1 MKLFPR
7 PIPNG
12 AIDAVALLLGYDTP
26 VEDILV
32 ELRSRG
38 LNDYEAFLTYHAA
51 KVLIKTGF
59 YEVLEIPKLS
69 RRDMP

>member
-38 LNDYEAFLTYHAA
+38 LNDYEAYLAFQAA
-51 KVLIKTGF
+51 QVLIKMGF
-59 YEVLEIPKLS
+59 YQVLEMPKLS
-69 RRDMP
+69 PRDIP